1 MSVWFA
7 VLASSTSLSV
17 AVVFDVTAAFDS
29 LSVVFVAEAS
39 VVVELCSGK
48 VPLAKESPSLPP
60 VPAVFSL
67 VSFPLV
73 VFTSESAV
81 LLLYES
87 VEV

>member
-1 MSVWFA
+1 MSA
-7 VLASSTSLSV
+7 V
-17 AVVFDVTAAFDS
+17 FGS
-29 LSVVFVAEAS
+29 LSVVLVAEET
-39 VVVELCSGK
+39 VEVELCSGK

-67 VSFPLV
+67 VSFPPIVL
-73 VFTSESAV
+73 TSESAV